1 MNNFLT
7 IFLFVALIAYF
18 FGKAYK
24 LIWRKLNLKDSTPTG
39 FGIFLPL
46 MLIIFFTINIDSHI
60 QPILNLCIIFFA
72 GLIYLLD
79 DLKGLH
85 PWLRISIAFCTG
97 ILLFLNAISDD
108 TYTHLIILC
117 LIFLFGLIAVGLTN
131 VVNFYDGADLN
142 LAIMIF
148 ISGLILILFSDIDSL
163 DLKNIGLVMI
173 AFSFGF
179 GIHNRIPLTLYL
191 GDAGSFSLAMLLLY
205 FIISF
210 AISGINI
217 PLELI
222 SVIALPLFDVFYV
235 MLIRINNKHD
245 LLSRNYLHLYQ
256 RISIR
261 YKGFFHLIPQIVNV
275 IAIILISKLFEISNI
290 DKIWALFLASFLFT
304 PVFYIICRVL
314 YVEKSYIFGDGD

>member
-1 MNNFLT
+1 MT
-7 IFLFVALIAYF
+7 YF
-18 FGKAYK
+18 IGKAYK
-24 LIWRKLNLKDSTPTG
+24 LIWHKSNLKDSTPTG
-39 FGIFLPL
+39 FGIFLSL
-46 MLIIFFTINIDSHI
+46 ILIIVFSTNVDSNI
-60 QPILNLCIIFFA
+60 QPVSNLYIIFFA

-97 ILLFLNAISDD
+97 ILLFLNAVPDD
-108 TYTHLIILC
+108 TYTYLILLC

-148 ISGLILILFSDIDSL
+148 ISGLILVLFSDIDSL
-163 DLKNIGLVMI
+163 DLHYIGLVMI

-179 GIHNRIPLTLYL
+179 GIHNRIPHTLYL
-191 GDAGSFSLAMLLLY
+191 GDAGSFIVAMLLLY

-217 PLELI
+217 PPELI

-235 MLIRINNKHD
+235 MLIRINKKHD
-245 LLSRNYLHLYQ
+245 MLSRNYLHLYQ

-275 IAIILISKLFEISNI
+275 IAIILISKLVEISNI
-290 DKIWALFLASFLFT
+290 DRISALFLTSFLFT
-304 PVFYIICRVL
+304 PVFYITCRVM
-314 YVEKSYIFGDGD
+314 YVEKSYFFGDGNQHER